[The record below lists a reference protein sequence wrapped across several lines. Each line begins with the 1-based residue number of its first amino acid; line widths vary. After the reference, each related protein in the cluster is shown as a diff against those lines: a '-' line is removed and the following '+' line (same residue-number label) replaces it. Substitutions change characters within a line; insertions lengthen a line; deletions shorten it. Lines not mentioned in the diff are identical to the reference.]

1 MYASRNHCFSSRL
14 LRNYVLFVQGEDQA
28 TKVWGTDI
36 NVADVRKNFTQFIRG
51 FREQEGSD
59 EAGIPKFKEEIKY
72 LEYLTDVRTPLS
84 FSI

>member
-1 MYASRNHCFSSRL
+1 MVL
-14 LRNYVLFVQGEDQA
+14 LSGMPRSLIACVQGEDQQA

-51 FREQEGSD
+51 FREKEGSD

-72 LEYLTDVRTPLS
+72 LQYLTEV
-84 FSI
+84 